1 MTNQNTTL
9 THTPQRQPLF
19 YFVMCNAHA
28 HAHTSTLFNE
38 VLFCVFNFRFIN
50 AMFSVSLDGVQ
61 WFMFCDMYLSGAVH
75 FVDTELTEKPLIQ
88 SGCGKFH
95 VCAVKFIDCIVLYL
109 AGRDVFF
116 FRQFD
121 LCCFSLCVCVYTFFR
136 SLLLLL
142 FLFVECIVVCREY
155 TLNKSI
161 VITSVTI
168 GCDQNQTNINYL
180 HRFQIILNTYTH
192 RQSWGYC
199 DDDQYIFGSFILF
212 FCFLFFF
219 LSENIR

>member
-9 THTPQRQPLF
+9 THTPQRQLLF
-19 YFVMCNAHA
+19 YFVMCN
-28 HAHTSTLFNE
+28 AHTSTLFNE

-116 FRQFD
+116 FPSIRFV
-121 LCCFSLCVCVYTFFR
+121 LFFVVCVCVYVF
-136 SLLLLL
+136 S
-142 FLFVECIVVCREY
+142 VIVV
-155 TLNKSI
+155 
-161 VITSVTI
+161 VVV
-168 GCDQNQTNINYL
+168 
-180 HRFQIILNTYTH
+180 
-192 RQSWGYC
+192 
-199 DDDQYIFGSFILF
+199 FI
-212 FCFLFFF
+212 C
-219 LSENIR
+219 